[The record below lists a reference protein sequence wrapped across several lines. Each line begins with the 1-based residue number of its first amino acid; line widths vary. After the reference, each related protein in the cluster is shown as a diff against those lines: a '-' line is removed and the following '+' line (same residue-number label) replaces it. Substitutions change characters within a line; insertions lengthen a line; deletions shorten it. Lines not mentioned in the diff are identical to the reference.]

1 MEHTREWRFSTVTDL
16 RQWLL
21 LNRDEIK
28 EAGYEPEFQISIT
41 AGHPVPVME
50 GHADDT
56 TLWTEHARDCLTIEQ
71 ADGAHPMC
79 GGACHAACCGAGEC

>member
-1 MEHTREWRFSTVTDL
+1 MEHTREWRFNTVTDL

-56 TLWTEHARDCLTIEQ
+56 TLWTEHRADCYT
-71 ADGAHPMC
+71 GKC
-79 GGACHAACCGAGEC
+79 SGACHSECCGGEC